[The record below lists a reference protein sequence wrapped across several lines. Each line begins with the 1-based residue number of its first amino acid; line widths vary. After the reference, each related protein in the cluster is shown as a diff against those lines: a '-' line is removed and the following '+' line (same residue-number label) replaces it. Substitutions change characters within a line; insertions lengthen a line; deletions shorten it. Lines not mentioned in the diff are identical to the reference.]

1 VRGVLE
7 GDGRILMD
15 KEYKRLFKTL
25 GILSTIGLTMAFSI
39 GIGAGIG
46 YLIDKKFNTSPY
58 GLLIFLALG
67 VVAAFKN
74 LYSMYKKIER
84 EKIF

>member
-1 VRGVLE
+1 VLE